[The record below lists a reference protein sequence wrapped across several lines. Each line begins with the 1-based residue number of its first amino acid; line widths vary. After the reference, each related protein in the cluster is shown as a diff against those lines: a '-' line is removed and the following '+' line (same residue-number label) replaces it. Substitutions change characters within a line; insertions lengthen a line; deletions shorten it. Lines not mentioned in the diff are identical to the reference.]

1 MCKRLQWSGR
11 RYDCRRISPHPLPR
25 RFLCIHFDQVSSFFY
40 KPPLYHA
47 PVKLLD
53 SSYTSSLCYD
63 WQSIMLP
70 AKSRKGQHAVK
81 ISCHE
86 YKLDSK
92 QIIGIRGNMATRK
105 HSTANITRIVAEKE
119 YVQCKLTLM
128 QLCRCRSMHCFR
140 PWDVWECSW
149 LQHTIRGRC
158 LHIALAALT

>member
-63 WQSIMLP
+63 RQSIMLP

-119 YVQCKLTLM
+119 YVQCKLTL
-128 QLCRCRSMHCFR
+128 CSCV
-140 PWDVWECSW
+140 DVGVCIALGHETCENVVGYSVQYGVGVCTLR
-149 LQHTIRGRC
+149 LQH
-158 LHIALAALT
+158 